1 MSILQSPS
9 PAPTFDDVWR
19 ALQELALRSKET
31 DKLFQET
38 AKQMQETDKQVQATS
53 RQVQATERTVK
64 NLSKNLGDLGNRLG
78 EFVEYM
84 VAPAAVRIFQ
94 SQGVEVHE
102 VHQSIAANR
111 DDEGIEVDLLVVNDG
126 VLVAVECK
134 SKLTQDHVDE
144 HMIRME
150 KLKRLLPSYRH
161 HRALGAVAGMVIPDS
176 VKKYAHQQGLYVL
189 VQNGENVDIETP
201 TGFAPKTW

>member
-1 MSILQSPS
+1 MSILESPS

-31 DKLFQET
+31 DKQI
-38 AKQMQETDKQVQATS
+38 
-53 RQVQATERTVK
+53 QATERTVK
-64 NLSKNLGDLGNRLG
+64 NLAKNLGDLGNRLG

-94 SQGVEVHE
+94 SQGIEVHE
-102 VHQSIAANR
+102 VHQSIEATR
-111 DDEGIEVDLLVVNDG
+111 GDEGIEVDVLVVNDG

-134 SKLTQDHVDE
+134 SRLTRDHVDE
-144 HMIRME
+144 HLIRME

-161 HRALGAVAGMVIPDS
+161 HQALGAVAAMVAADS
-176 VKKYAHQQGLYVL
+176 VKKYAHSQGLYVL

-201 TGFAPKTW
+201 AGFIPKAW